1 MDHGDDV
8 HLIGRDVVHDS
19 VRAFHHF
26 PYLWE
31 IGFGDDAAGFGE
43 LSNLLGAPGEAVND
57 SQCVLG
63 GALSDIG
70 VNVPQMVRA
79 VAVQ

>member
-19 VRAFHHF
+19 VRTFHHF

-31 IGFGDDAAGFGE
+31 IGFGDDAARFGE
-43 LSNLLGAPGEAVND
+43 LGDLLGAPGEAVTTPNAY
-57 SQCVLG
+57 SGELCP
-63 GALSDIG
+63 I
-70 VNVPQMVRA
+70 
-79 VAVQ
+79 